1 MEINIPEVKVS
12 CCVVKPKGRIMVV
25 TVVNN
30 SSCPTTIAKGITVA
44 LCHRM
49 PVHYMIEVSEELE
62 HNENK
67 GEAQMT
73 NSQLHLPNLA
83 MNLDNAYLSSE
94 QKSKLTQMLSE
105 NRDMFAVNMQNLGK
119 TELHYYRIDTG
130 NARPV
135 TQRFY

>member
-1 MEINIPEVKVS
+1 MIYTKFKSLHQVQVA
-12 CCVVKPKGRIMVV
+12 G
-25 TVVNN
+25 
-30 SSCPTTIAKGITVA
+30 KGITVA

-49 PVHYMIEVSEELE
+49 PAHYVIEVSEELE

-94 QKSKLTQMLSE
+94 QKSKLSQMLSE
-105 NRDMFAVNMQNLGK
+105 NRDMFAVNRQHLGK
-119 TELHYYRIDTG
+119 AELHYHRIDTG

-135 TQRFY
+135 TQRFYRTSPKMRKEMGKAN